1 METIMASFKDALL
14 AEYSPAQWVL
24 VFFLYSLAGWA
35 WEVALTLVKERRLVN
50 RGFLN
55 GPMLP
60 IYGFGAVCILLTCV
74 PFKENLALVALVGA
88 VSASVLEYFTG
99 VLMES
104 LFHVRYWDY
113 SDMKFNVQGHICL
126 LATATWA
133 FFSVVVVGLVHPLAR
148 PYVLRIP
155 DYAAIALSGTLVGL
169 ALFDTIISVRR
180 ALDLR
185 ALLESMER
193 YARELEAVRGGMN
206 AVGERM
212 GEMVRAFAERVDE
225 TQDEFAAG
233 MERFASAKKRVEQLM
248 TEKRASLEE
257 GVRERFAAFEQML
270 AEAASFVPDAGKLH
284 EKAMAFRAR
293 YDRQAKALR
302 EARMSFLTR
311 AEGVLHRNPTAVSG
325 KYREA
330 FDLLR
335 QEENAHAQA
344 RRDER
349 AQRRAERR
357 EAKHNKM

>member
-24 VFFLYSLAGWA
+24 VFFLYSLAGWV

-60 IYGFGAVCILLTCV
+60 IYGFGAVCILLACV
-74 PFKENLALVALVGA
+74 PFKENLAVVALVGA
-88 VSASVLEYFTG
+88 AAASVLEYFTG

-113 SDMKFNVQGHICL
+113 SDMKFNLKGHICL

-133 FFSVVVVGLVHPLAR
+133 VFSVFIVGLVHPALR
-148 PYVLRIP
+148 PYVLRVP
-155 DYAAIALSGTLVGL
+155 DYAAVALSGTLVGL

-185 ALLESMER
+185 VLLESMER

-212 GEMVRAFAERVDE
+212 GDMVRAFADKVDE
-225 TQDEFAAG
+225 QQAELAEG
-233 MERFASAKKRVEQLM
+233 MERFASARKRVEQM
-248 TEKRASLEE
+248 MSERRASIEE
-257 GVRERFAAFEQML
+257 GAKERFAAFEKML
-270 AEAASFVPDAGKLH
+270 AEAASFLPDTGTLREDIAQFK
-284 EKAMAFRAR
+284 AR
-293 YDRQAKALR
+293 YDRQAASLR
-302 EARMSFLTR
+302 EARMAWLHR
-311 AEGVLHRNPTAVSG
+311 AEGAIHRNPTAVSA
-325 KYREA
+325 KYQEA
-330 FDLLR
+330 LR
-335 QEENAHAQA
+335 MLRAEEAEHAKA
-344 RRDER
+344 RRD
-349 AQRRAERR
+349 AKMQRKAEKR
-357 EAKHNKM
+357 EARKKD